1 MPKAAMNIENETM
14 PAMDHVQVPPLTTEP
29 EPANTFVPEL
39 EPDATSILRPEPITK
54 YILESAL
61 WNQSTQEPK
70 DHWFYCGLP
79 GIQLFP

>member
-1 MPKAAMNIENETM
+1 MPEPATNIENNPTSSI
-14 PAMDHVQVPPLTTEP
+14 DYVQVPPLTTEP

-39 EPDATSILRPEPITK
+39 EPDATSVLRPKPITR

-61 WNQSTQEPK
+61 WNQSTKEPEE
-70 DHWFYCGLP
+70 HWFCCGLP